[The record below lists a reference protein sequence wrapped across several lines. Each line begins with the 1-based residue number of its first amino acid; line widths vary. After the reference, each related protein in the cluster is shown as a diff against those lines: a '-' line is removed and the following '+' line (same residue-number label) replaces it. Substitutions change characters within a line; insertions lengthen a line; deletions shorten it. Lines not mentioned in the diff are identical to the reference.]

1 MKVKET
7 IWFKDNLDGL
17 YMFYELKEIWYDNHP
32 NERFDLGNF
41 SAWAESKGF
50 VRVG

>member
-7 IWFKDNLDGL
+7 VWFKNSFGAL
-17 YMFYELKEIWYDNHP
+17 YFFEELKEIWYEHHP
-32 NERFDLGNF
+32 HERFDIGNF
-41 SAWAESKGF
+41 NAWAESKGF

>member
-7 IWFKDNLDGL
+7 VWFKNAFGSM
-17 YMFYELKEIWYDNHP
+17 YFFEELKEIWYEHHP

-41 SAWAESKGF
+41 NAWVESKGF
-50 VRVG
+50 VRVN